1 LTRRHPN
8 SALNPPPGERLL
20 VNGLIRFRAGKHTD
34 DVGVAIGSPYHMP
47 CVWNEFAV
55 I

>member
-1 LTRRHPN
+1 
-8 SALNPPPGERLL
+8 
-20 VNGLIRFRAGKHTD
+20 VNGLIRFRAGEHTD